1 MSVRSHVR
9 YACEVRP
16 FTCVRSFGMNTQT
29 FLLCHVLPQS
39 GQERLLYKST
49 DNQDLSIAE
58 GDNLLYD
65 SDTLEPRETG
75 QWLIAQNSAFCQCQ
89 HGPDGKIVFNLGQ
102 DTSENDSNQAKRLT
116 SPSKNTSDLSNDSED
131 EVLLINTQNSCKGEG
146 GDSPRWYSL
155 RVGEILKKTTSL
167 IRDKLATIINK
178 LGFSD

>member
-1 MSVRSHVR
+1 MRAKSDRSLVCDLSEWTHR
-9 YACEVRP
+9 LFYYA
-16 FTCVRSFGMNTQT
+16 T
-29 FLLCHVLPQS
+29 FYLKVAKNAYS
-39 GQERLLYKST
+39 KKST

-65 SDTLEPRETG
+65 IDTLEPRETG

-116 SPSKNTSDLSNDSED
+116 SPSKDTSDLSNDSED

-146 GDSPRWYSL
+146 GDSPRWYSPQ
-155 RVGEILKKTTSL
+155 VGEILKKTTSL